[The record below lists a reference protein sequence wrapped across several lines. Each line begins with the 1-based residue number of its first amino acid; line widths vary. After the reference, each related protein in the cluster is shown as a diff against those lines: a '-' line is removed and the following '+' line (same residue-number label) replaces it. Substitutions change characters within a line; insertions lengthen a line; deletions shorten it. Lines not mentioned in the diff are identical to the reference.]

1 MIHTKITH
9 ISDILTDEHGYT
21 YVELE
26 LEDGTKGYYPNSVE
40 FLGTLTVGD
49 SVRYNDTK
57 LFNGGN
63 KINGLILKQNIMK
76 YGSIKKVGEII
87 SGENN
92 KFYAEIELADGTK
105 AIHITDTKEELETYT
120 KYDRISYADVV
131 EIKGKH
137 IFTKLVNNGMNDADK
152 KNISITRQSNL
163 KLVVE
168 IAKVGSSKPRWVGKD
183 GNIAWELAAEEFIN
197 ASELF
202 MDYVNP

>member
-1 MIHTKITH
+1 
-9 ISDILTDEHGYT
+9 
-21 YVELE
+21 
-26 LEDGTKGYYPNSVE
+26 
-40 FLGTLTVGD
+40 
-49 SVRYNDTK
+49 
-57 LFNGGN
+57 
-63 KINGLILKQNIMK
+63 MK

-183 GNIAWELAAEEFIN
+183 GNIAWELAAEELIN